1 MRTVIRGG
9 RVIDPANGVDAV
21 ADVYIAE
28 GRIQAVGETPP
39 DFHAD
44 EAIDAS
50 GRIVCPGLV
59 DMHVH
64 LREPGQEWKED
75 IASGARA
82 AAAGG
87 VTSLACMANTR
98 PVNDRRSVTEQIKS
112 TAARVGLAR
121 VHPIGAVTRDLAGET
136 LTEMNELFTA
146 GCVAFSDDGMP
157 VPNAGVMRRALEYA
171 ATFGY
176 LLILHE
182 EEPALSADGAMNEGA
197 HATRMGLGGIP
208 NASEDVMIARDLILA
223 ELTGARIH
231 IAHVATKGG
240 VDLIRQAQA
249 RGLPITGEAAPHHL
263 FLTDTDVGA
272 FDSHAKM
279 APPLRSPADREAVR
293 AAVAD
298 GTLTAIA
305 TDHAPHEADAKNE
318 VFACCANGVTGLET
332 LLGLTLKL
340 VDEGVMDLATALHRV
355 TRGPAEVLGLDAGGL
370 GVGDVADVCILD
382 PEARWQVDPAVMHS
396 RSQNTPFADW
406 TLRGRVERTL
416 LGGRTVYPFP
426 EESGLQEGKLG

>member
-1 MRTVIRGG
+1 MRTVIQGG
-9 RVIDPANGVDAV
+9 RVIDPANGVDSV

-39 DFHAD
+39 DLRAD
-44 EAIDAS
+44 ETIDAA
-50 GRIVCPGLV
+50 GCIVCPGLV

-75 IASGARA
+75 ITSGSRA

-87 VTSLACMANTR
+87 VTSVACMANTR
-98 PVNDRRSVTEQIKS
+98 PVNDRRSVTEQIKA
-112 TAARVGLAR
+112 TATSVGLAR
-121 VHPIGAVTRDLAGET
+121 IHPIGAVTCDLAGEA
-136 LTEMNELFTA
+136 LTEMNELYSA
-146 GCVAFSDDGMP
+146 GCVAFSDDGRP
-157 VPNAGVMRRALEYA
+157 VPDAGVMRQALEYA

-182 EEPALSADGAMNEGA
+182 EEPTLSDGGAMNEGA

-223 ELTGARIH
+223 ELTGSRIH
-231 IAHVATKGG
+231 IAHVATAGG
-240 VDLIRQAQA
+240 VDLIREAQA
-249 RGLPITGEAAPHHL
+249 RGLAVTGEAAPHHL
-263 FLTDTDVGA
+263 FLTDANVGA

-279 APPLRSPADREAVR
+279 APPLRSLADREAVR
-293 AAVAD
+293 GAVAD

-340 VDEGVMDLATALHRV
+340 VDESVLDLATALDRV
-355 TRGPAEVLGLDAGGL
+355 TRGPAAVLGLDAGRL

-382 PEARWQVDPAVMHS
+382 PNARWQVDPAGLHS
-396 RSQNTPFADW
+396 RSVNTPFTGW
-406 TLRGRVERTL
+406 ELRGRVERTL
-416 LGGRTVYPFP
+416 LGGRAVFPFA
-426 EESGLQEGKLG
+426 QEPTGG